1 MILVRNPPMCFAH
14 SATMMLLGRLVMRTS
29 ACSRR
34 RWPISLG
41 RLARIFGRLLRNSRL
56 GIIRSVRQGSF
67 IRLDSNP
74 AVEPAPSSIRRT
86 ELGTSRS
93 SMPRLAA
100 SKTSTSQPRPASP
113 AARVSIV
120 RSVPPIGSDWSR
132 IASFGRG
139 RSAELTG
146 PVTAQEGAE
155 GDVVPRG
162 RVSCIAGCRGK
173 LVNCQH
179 PPSRCR
185 SASPSMPL
193 GWPSRACGW
202 HSRRT
207 EQPAVSTFL
216 IRASH
221 HPTNFE

>member
-1 MILVRNPPMCFAH
+1 MASARGYHCRMSIGNLSPKKPEACSRSLDAVLASQAMILVRNPPMCFAH

-29 ACSRR
+29 TCSRR

-100 SKTSTSQPRPASP
+100 SRTSTSQPCLASP
-113 AARVSIV
+113 AAKVSIV
-120 RSVPPIGSDWSR
+120 RSVPPIGSD
-132 IASFGRG
+132 
-139 RSAELTG
+139 
-146 PVTAQEGAE
+146 
-155 GDVVPRG
+155 
-162 RVSCIAGCRGK
+162 
-173 LVNCQH
+173 
-179 PPSRCR
+179 
-185 SASPSMPL
+185 
-193 GWPSRACGW
+193 
-202 HSRRT
+202 
-207 EQPAVSTFL
+207 
-216 IRASH
+216 
-221 HPTNFE
+221 